1 VRTARFEDEV
11 KNIDVVI
18 DTVGGDTLDRSL
30 EVLKPR
36 GVLVSAVATPDQDK
50 AARYHVRGV
59 WFLVTVTSYG
69 LAKIAD
75 LIDSGQLSVNVG
87 CREKNPLKDTY
98 ERDRDTLVTDTIE
111 GLLKKIERES
121 LLTKADRLFQICRPP
136 SGFNKMEDYR
146 FDRDRLKQIDDARH
160 AIVHHIDSV
169 QTSVRDDIRYME
181 QTARKYACA
190 SRMSCSFSDVSG
202 LLHINCN

>member
-30 EVLKPR
+30 EVLKPG

-98 ERDRDTLVTDTIE
+98 ERDRDTLVTDTI
-111 GLLKKIERES
+111 
-121 LLTKADRLFQICRPP
+121 
-136 SGFNKMEDYR
+136 
-146 FDRDRLKQIDDARH
+146 
-160 AIVHHIDSV
+160 
-169 QTSVRDDIRYME
+169 
-181 QTARKYACA
+181 
-190 SRMSCSFSDVSG
+190 
-202 LLHINCN
+202 